1 VLHAVRKIEALL
13 QIDTILREELEL
25 LKRMLQE

>member
-1 VLHAVRKIEALL
+1 VRKIEALQQNDPTL
-13 QIDTILREELEL
+13 RDTLEL

>member
-1 VLHAVRKIEALL
+1 VRKIEKALGEDHAL
-13 QIDTILREELEL
+13 SDEVEL